1 MPKAHVVDPPPGYSG
16 QPGAP
21 PPGYGGAPVVGAVVA
36 GGQPDAGA
44 PPDFDE
50 LEARF
55 KAISND
61 GTTHFAL
68 LPLCVG

>member
-1 MPKAHVVDPPPGYSG
+1 MALTDEQVARFEADGFLF
-16 QPGAP
+16 
-21 PPGYGGAPVVGAVVA
+21 PVRAC
-36 GGQPDAGA
+36 DASTA
-44 PPDFDE
+44 AANRDAFDE